1 MGLSIGIAC
10 GVSATLDAVACR
22 LGVSFLFESPAIS
35 CEVVVLRKSSFPA
48 ADLNGSAEV
57 VFVAVG

>member
-22 LGVSFLFESPAIS
+22 LGVSLLFESPAIS
-35 CEVVVLRKSSFPA
+35 CEVVVLHESFFPA
-48 ADLNGSAEV
+48 ADLNSDAEV
-57 VFVAVG
+57 LFVAVG